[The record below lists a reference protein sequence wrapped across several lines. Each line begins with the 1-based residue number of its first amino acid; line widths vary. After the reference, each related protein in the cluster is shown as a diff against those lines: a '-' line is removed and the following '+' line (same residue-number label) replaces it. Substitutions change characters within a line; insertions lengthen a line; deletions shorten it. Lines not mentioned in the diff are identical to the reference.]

1 MNPAWAGRVDL
12 PLSADTQ
19 RWHQVVASDP
29 DLGAPGIALL
39 GFASDEG
46 IRRNAGRPGAAQGP
60 DALRRTLANLPVL
73 QPCPLYDAGNIV
85 CEDRALELAQAHY
98 SQRAQQLLDSGH
110 WVVGLG
116 GGHEI
121 GYASYAAL
129 CGHLGPSPSRIG
141 IFNFDAHFDLREQGC
156 ASSGTPFLQALEHAH
171 RSATPLQYHCIGVS
185 RSSNTPRLFATAE
198 REGAHYITDDA
209 LNAWNWHAQAEVVNR
224 WCDAVDVIYLTLC
237 LDVLPQATAP
247 GVSAPNPRGVRLE
260 VVEALMDLILA
271 SGKVRLMDVAELCPP
286 LDLDQATARIAAR
299 LIHRACSAVRP
310 ALNRSGQLNSMA

>member
-1 MNPAWAGRVDL
+1 MNPAWSGRVDL

-19 RWHQVVASDP
+19 RWHQVVSPDT

-73 QPCPLYDAGNIV
+73 HARPLYDAGNIV

-121 GYASYAAL
+121 SYASYAAL
-129 CGHLGPSPSRIG
+129 CGHLGPSSSRIG

-171 RSATPLQYHCIGVS
+171 RSGKPLHYHCIGVS

-209 LNAWNWHAQAEVVNR
+209 LRAWNWHAQTELVKL

-237 LDVLPQATAP
+237 LDVLPQSIAP
-247 GVSAPNPRGVRLE
+247 SVSAPNPGGVSLE
-260 VVEALMDLILA
+260 VVEALLDQVMA

-286 LDLDQATARIAAR
+286 LDLDQTTARVAAR
-299 LIHRACSAVRP
+299 LIHRAVGAVGTSSDQTQPLSVSA
-310 ALNRSGQLNSMA
+310 